1 MMRGRIVLFVALAV
15 VTALVGFYADWST
28 NTPEAV
34 AEAPVPGSEPSRPSA
49 TRSPKRSDAPAAA
62 PKGSAEKAAVPPA
75 SAPRPGAHPA
85 GTTAQPG
92 HKPGAP
98 PASQP
103 QRRTDP
109 VRFGRVAT
117 SGANGETDI
126 ADDRR
131 ALTTTF
137 SDLEVT
143 VGNGAVTEP
152 DATRSFSMTLP
163 LTDGAKGET
172 LRVHAQ
178 GFAFTQDGATARLT
192 LRGGGRVTVKD
203 IPTGSERDLLQTLEL
218 PASPATTYQLSADIE
233 LHQRDGT
240 VGDGY
245 LNILAIDIEIT

>member
-1 MMRGRIVLFVALAV
+1 
-15 VTALVGFYADWST
+15 
-28 NTPEAV
+28 
-34 AEAPVPGSEPSRPSA
+34 
-49 TRSPKRSDAPAAA
+49 
-62 PKGSAEKAAVPPA
+62 
-75 SAPRPGAHPA
+75 
-85 GTTAQPG
+85 
-92 HKPGAP
+92 
-98 PASQP
+98 
-103 QRRTDP
+103 
-109 VRFGRVAT
+109 VAT

-143 VGNGAVTEP
+143 VGNGEVTEP

-203 IPTGSERDLLQTLEL
+203 IPTGSELDLLQTLEL

-233 LHQRDGT
+233 LHQRHGT

-245 LNILAIDIEIT
+245 QFSARGLRPSGRR